1 MMKAEC
7 DLYGGKERALLM
19 KKKIFNQEK
28 LQYCSRNKSQ
38 NMNDKRKNGSCKVE
52 TLNKSDYYFHQ
63 ILR

>member
-19 KKKIFNQEK
+19 KEKNFNQEK

-38 NMNDKRKNGSCKVE
+38 NMNDKRKNGSCEVE